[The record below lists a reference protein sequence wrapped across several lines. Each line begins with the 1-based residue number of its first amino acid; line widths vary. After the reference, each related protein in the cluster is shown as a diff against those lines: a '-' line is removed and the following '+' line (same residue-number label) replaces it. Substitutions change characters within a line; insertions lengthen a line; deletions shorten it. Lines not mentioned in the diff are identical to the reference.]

1 MKKNQYY
8 CISKDN
14 VVIYIST
21 SKKACDKE
29 FNKLDGEG
37 YNVTQIDTLGILQNL

>member
-21 SKKACDKE
+21 SEKACYKVFYE
-29 FNKLDGEG
+29 LKGEG